1 MNIFP
6 IETDDDYR
14 RALSEIE
21 PYFDNPPSDEDLV
34 WDSVDVMAT
43 LIDEYEKRQ
52 FPLSDNAS
60 AVDAIRFYMDQKG
73 LTPKDLIP

>member
-21 PYFDNPPSDEDLV
+21 PYFDNPPSDEDPV
-34 WDSVDVMAT
+34 WHSVDVMAT
-43 LIDEYEKRQ
+43 LIDEYEKR
-52 FPLSDNAS
+52 
-60 AVDAIRFYMDQKG
+60 
-73 LTPKDLIP
+73 